1 MSMSEQR
8 VYVKDLQFGLYN
20 RPANPELFII
30 DHRQDIEERMYWA
43 SVWLTEG
50 GHVVTFCWK
59 KQFMVEVLGPANGLR
74 PRNGVLQQFP
84 LRGERTCRQCCE
96 EGLQYVMAGQVE
108 RMSKKVF
115 GSVYQDVLGRAQ
127 SRGTLV
133 LHGRTDMA
141 ESRFAYVEIEARE
154 RELHVTACH
163 AFPEEL
169 AMAKT
174 QSIFKAPAK
183 SRRVSKIAKKNDQE
197 RSPKQ

>member
-8 VYVKDLQFGLYN
+8 VCVGDLQFGLYN
-20 RPANPELFII
+20 RPAHPELFKI

-43 SVWLTEG
+43 SVWLIEG

-59 KQFMVEVLGPANGLR
+59 KQFMVEVLGPADGLR
-74 PRNGVLQQFP
+74 PRNGVLQKFP

-96 EGLQYVMAGQVE
+96 EGLKYVMAGQVE

-115 GSVYQDVLGRAQ
+115 GSVYEDVLARAQ

-133 LHGRTDMA
+133 LHSRADMA

-183 SRRVSKIAKKNDQE
+183 SRQVGKPAKKSDRG

>member
-8 VYVKDLQFGLYN
+8 VCVGDLQFGLYN
-20 RPANPELFII
+20 RPAHPELFKI

-43 SVWLTEG
+43 SVWLIEG

-59 KQFMVEVLGPANGLR
+59 KQFMVEVLGGADGLR
-74 PRNGVLQQFP
+74 PRNGVLQKFP

-96 EGLQYVMAGQVE
+96 EGLKYVMAGQVE
-108 RMSKKVF
+108 RMSEKVF
-115 GSVYQDVLGRAQ
+115 GSVYEDVLARAQ

-133 LHGRTDMA
+133 LHGRADMA
-141 ESRFAYVEIEARE
+141 ASRFAYVEIEARE

-183 SRRVSKIAKKNDQE
+183 SRQVGKPAKKSDRG

>member
-8 VYVKDLQFGLYN
+8 VCVGDLQFGLYN
-20 RPANPELFII
+20 RPAHPELFKIN
-30 DHRQDIEERMYWA
+30 HRQDIEERMYWA
-43 SVWLTEG
+43 SVWLIEG

-59 KQFMVEVLGPANGLR
+59 KRFMVEVLGGADGLR
-74 PRNGVLQQFP
+74 PRNGVLQKFP
-84 LRGERTCRQCCE
+84 LRGERTCRQYCE
-96 EGLQYVMAGQVE
+96 EGLRYVMAGQVE
-108 RMSKKVF
+108 RMSEKVF
-115 GSVYQDVLGRAQ
+115 DSVYQDVLARAQ

-133 LHGRTDMA
+133 LHGRADMA
-141 ESRFAYVEIEARE
+141 ASRFAYVEIEARE

-183 SRRVSKIAKKNDQE
+183 SRQVGKPAKKNDRG

>member
-1 MSMSEQR
+1 
-8 VYVKDLQFGLYN
+8 
-20 RPANPELFII
+20 
-30 DHRQDIEERMYWA
+30 
-43 SVWLTEG
+43 
-50 GHVVTFCWK
+50 
-59 KQFMVEVLGPANGLR
+59 
-74 PRNGVLQQFP
+74 
-84 LRGERTCRQCCE
+84 
-96 EGLQYVMAGQVE
+96 MAGQVE
-108 RMSKKVF
+108 RMSKRVF

-169 AMAKT
+169 AMART
-174 QSIFKAPAK
+174 QSIFKAPVK
-183 SRRVSKIAKKNDQE
+183 SRRVSKPTKKSDQE